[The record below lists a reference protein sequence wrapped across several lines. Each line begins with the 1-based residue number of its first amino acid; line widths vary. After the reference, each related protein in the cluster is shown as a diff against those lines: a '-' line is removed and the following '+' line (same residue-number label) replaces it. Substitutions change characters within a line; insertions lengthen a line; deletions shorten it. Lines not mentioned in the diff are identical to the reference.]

1 MDKDLVKAALIRAI
15 HAFWQALASVLPIG
29 VVITPTML
37 KEADWS
43 IALVVLAWLATALLA
58 GVISFAKSMAVGVP
72 EVALAKTL
80 YDLDNDGEVNPKNF
94 ITEEGDDE

>member
-1 MDKDLVKAALIRAI
+1 MDKDFVKAALIRAI
-15 HAFWQALASVLPIG
+15 HTFWQTLASLLPVG

-43 IALVVLAWLATALLA
+43 IVWVVLAWIATALLA
-58 GVISFAKSMAVGVP
+58 GVISFIKSMAVGVP
-72 EVALAKTL
+72 EAALAKTL

-94 ITEEGDDE
+94 IDEEGDDE